1 MKKLDYRFFYYKTR
15 AAYLNDVAYNRIP
28 EDAIVFV
35 EEGRYIITHG
45 AEYKCSDDP
54 SSPTTV
60 IGDLLQMMFDRKQDK
75 LTAGN
80 NITIEGNVISAT
92 GTGGGSVDF
101 SDLSDTQ
108 KSALERAIKEM
119 LNESGNESLIE
130 KIITKIIEQSNDDID
145 GTTLIEQIIEKIGD
159 NVNINLTE
167 EQLNDLKSQ
176 ISSITYEQISQ
187 IDTFDPTNTE
197 DLSSLITNLIE
208 SKGFINSIINE
219 LDVYKKSE
227 TYDRTTIDQKISTA
241 AAGTTE
247 ENINNAIRTYLQNNA
262 SDIFNGYVTT
272 EDLNGYAKTEDIPAQ
287 LQGSDSI
294 SVENNKIYVK
304 ASGLASIIS
313 SLSAEQKTALKNAL
327 GVSELSS
334 VITYEELT

>member
-15 AAYLNDVAYNRIP
+15 AAYLSDKAYDRIP
-28 EDAIVFV
+28 QDAIVFV
-35 EEGRYIITHG
+35 EEGRYIITHDT
-45 AEYKCSDDP
+45 EYKCSDDP
-54 SSPTTV
+54 SSPTTI
-60 IGDLLQMMFDRKQDK
+60 IGDLLQMMFDKKQDK
-75 LTAGN
+75 LIAGD

-119 LNESGNESLIE
+119 LDESGNESLIE
-130 KIITKIIEQSNDDID
+130 KIIAKIIEQSGND
-145 GTTLIEQIIEKIGD
+145 GSTLIDQIVQNIIREINEGNIDLIDTQTINNLTDEEKNALADALADKILNILKNKSGD
-159 NVNINLTE
+159 NGVYS
-167 EQLNDLKSQ
+167 KS
-176 ISSITYEQISQ
+176 E
-187 IDTFDPTNTE
+187 
-197 DLSSLITNLIE
+197 
-208 SKGFINSIINE
+208 
-219 LDVYKKSE
+219 VYAKSE
-227 TYDRTTIDQKISTA
+227 TYDKDTIDRKVSTA
-241 AAGTTE
+241 AAGTTQE
-247 ENINNAIRTYLQNNA
+247 ALNNAISTYLQNN
-262 SDIFNGYVTT
+262 SLDGYLTA
-272 EDLNGYAKTEDIPAQ
+272 EDLDGYAKTADIPAQ

-294 SVENNKIYVK
+294 SIENNKIYVK